1 MITTLAFLFVLGVL
15 IFVHELGHFL
25 MARAHGVRV
34 ITFSLGFGPKILKFR
49 GGDTEYCISII
60 PLGGYVKLAGESVE
74 DERTG
79 APDEFMSKSKWT
91 RFKVYIAGPTMNLLL
106 ALVVMTF
113 VLSRGADIPLWE
125 SGPPLIGTVASGS
138 PAEQAGI
145 KPGDL
150 VREVEGKSIAS
161 WKDLDYS
168 YMPKPD
174 RELTISLDRAGQTVT
189 THVTPK
195 ASGRFEIGDIGIGP
209 RLRPQI
215 VAVTPGRPAE
225 RGGLRTGDVVL
236 AVNGERGFDQKTVIE
251 KIRASTQPIAFVVER
266 NRQEQTIS
274 VTPENGLIGVT
285 ISAFEVQRIH
295 PNLVQAFKL
304 SAQQNW
310 DTTVQIGRTV
320 HDLVTREVPVKQLL
334 GPVAIAE
341 MSGSAAQLGW
351 VELFRLMAMISLNLG
366 LLNLMPVPVLDGG
379 HIAIL
384 AFEGLIRRDLSAKVK
399 ERVLI
404 AGAALI
410 GLLMVTV
417 LYNDFARLFR

>member
-1 MITTLAFLFVLGVL
+1 MITILAFLFVLGVL

-34 ITFSLGFGPKILKFR
+34 ITFSLGFGPKIVKIR
-49 GGDTEYCISII
+49 RGDTEYCISAI

-91 RFKVYIAGPTMNLLL
+91 RFKVYLAGPTMNLLL
-106 ALVVMTF
+106 ALIVLTF
-113 VLSRGADIPLWE
+113 VLTRGADIPLWE
-125 SGPPLIGTVASGS
+125 SGPPLIGTVAAGS

-145 KPGDL
+145 KPGDV
-150 VREVEGKSIAS
+150 VREVEGKPIAT
-161 WKDLDYS
+161 WRDLDYS
-168 YMPKPD
+168 YMPKPN
-174 RELTISLDRAGQTVT
+174 RELTITLDRGGQTIT
-189 THVTPK
+189 TRVTPK
-195 ASGRFEIGDIGIGP
+195 ASGRFEIGDLGVGP
-209 RLRPQI
+209 RLRPEI
-215 VAVTPGRPAE
+215 LAVTPGNPAD
-225 RGGLRTGDVVL
+225 RAGLRAGDVVL
-236 AVNGERGFDQKTVIE
+236 AVNGERGLDQPSVIT
-251 KIRASTQPIAFVVER
+251 KIRGSSQPLTFLVER
-266 NRQEQTIS
+266 DDQQATIT
-274 VTPENGLIGVT
+274 VTPEGGRIGVT
-285 ISAFEVQRIH
+285 ISAFEVRRIQ

-304 SAQQNW
+304 SAEQNW
-310 DTTVQIGRTV
+310 ETTVQIGRTV
-320 HDLVTREVPVKQLL
+320 HDLVTREVPVRQLL

-351 VELFRLMAMISLNLG
+351 IELFRLMAMISLNLG

>member
-1 MITTLAFLFVLGVL
+1 MITILAFLFVLGVL

-34 ITFSLGFGPKILKFR
+34 ITFSLGFGPKLVKFR
-49 GGDTEYCISII
+49 RGDTEYCISVI

-79 APDEFMSKSKWT
+79 APDEFMSQSKWT

-106 ALVVMTF
+106 ALVVLTF

-125 SGPPLIGTVASGS
+125 SGPPLIGSVAAGS

-150 VREVEGKSIAS
+150 VREVEGKPITS

-174 RELTISLDRAGQTVT
+174 RELTVLLDRGGQTIT
-189 THVTPK
+189 THVTPR
-195 ASGRFEIGDIGIGP
+195 ASGRFEIGDLGVGP
-209 RLRPQI
+209 RMRPQF
-215 VAVTPGRPAE
+215 VAVSPGNPAD
-225 RGGLRTGDVVL
+225 RAGLQTGDVIL
-236 AVNGERGFDQKTVIE
+236 AVNGERGLDQQAVIS
-251 KIRASTQPIAFVVER
+251 KIRSGTGPLTFLVER
-266 NRQEQTIS
+266 KTGQETIT
-274 VTPENGLIGVT
+274 VTPEDGRIGVT
-285 ISAFEVQRIH
+285 ISGFEVERIH

-304 SAQQNW
+304 SAKQNW
-310 DTTVQIGRTV
+310 ETTVQIGRTV
-320 HDLVTREVPVKQLL
+320 HDLVTREVPVKQLM
-334 GPVAIAE
+334 GPVMIAE
-341 MSGSAAQLGW
+341 MSGSAAKLGLI
-351 VELFRLMAMISLNLG
+351 ELFRLMAMISLNLG

>member
-1 MITTLAFLFVLGVL
+1 MITVLAFLFVLGVL

-34 ITFSLGFGPKILKFR
+34 ITFSLGFGPKIVKVKR
-49 GGDTEYCISII
+49 GDTEYCISAI

-91 RFKVYIAGPTMNLLL
+91 RFKVYLAGPTMNLLL

-113 VLSRGADIPLWE
+113 VLTRGADIALWE
-125 SGPPLIGTVASGS
+125 SGPPLIGTVAAGS
-138 PAEQAGI
+138 VAEQAGI

-150 VREVEGKSIAS
+150 VREVEGKPIAT

-168 YMPKPD
+168 YMPKAN
-174 RELTISLDRAGQTVT
+174 RELTISLDRGGQTIT

-195 ASGRFEIGDIGIGP
+195 ASGRFEIGDLGIGP
-209 RLRPQI
+209 RWRPQI
-215 VAVTPGRPAE
+215 LAVTPGNPAD
-225 RGGLRTGDVVL
+225 RAGLKAGDIVL
-236 AVNGERGFDQKTVIE
+236 GVNGEKGIDQPAVIG
-251 KIRASTQPIAFVVER
+251 KIRGTTEPLTFLIER
-266 NRQEQTIS
+266 NSQQQTVS
-274 VTPENGLIGVT
+274 VTPEGGRIGIT
-285 ISAFEVQRIH
+285 ISPFEVERIH
-295 PNLVQAFKL
+295 PTLSQAFKL
-304 SAQQNW
+304 SAKQNW

-320 HDLVTREVPVKQLL
+320 HDLVTREVPMKQLL

-351 VELFRLMAMISLNLG
+351 IELLRLMAMISLNLG